1 MCGKNVFRRRTCCIQ
16 AIQNREEH
24 GNRHFVEKNEIKYCI
39 EIKYSPIQDNA
50 VRQIH
55 TIAKECRSCTCIK
68 KLKYNIL
75 KPLAD
80 ELGLVIRNFD
90 SD

>member
-1 MCGKNVFRRRTCCIQ
+1 MCGKNVFRGRICCIQ

-39 EIKYSPIQDNA
+39 EVKYSLIQDNA

-55 TIAKECRSCTCIK
+55 TIAKEC
-68 KLKYNIL
+68 NAEAIL
-75 KPLAD
+75 VTIYELELDHVLA
-80 ELGLVIRNFD
+80 
-90 SD
+90 

>member
-55 TIAKECRSCTCIK
+55 TIAKEC
-68 KLKYNIL
+68 NAGAIL
-75 KPLAD
+75 VTIYELELDHVLA
-80 ELGLVIRNFD
+80 
-90 SD
+90 

>member
-55 TIAKECRSCTCIK
+55 TIAKEC
-68 KLKYNIL
+68 NAEAIL
-75 KPLAD
+75 VTIYEFELDHVLA
-80 ELGLVIRNFD
+80 
-90 SD
+90 

>member
-39 EIKYSPIQDNA
+39 VRSNDTIKVDERVCSFGFLTFKSKEIRDIFLEN
-50 VRQIH
+50 H
-55 TIAKECRSCTCIK
+55 LNLIK
-68 KLKYNIL
+68 QFY
-75 KPLAD
+75 
-80 ELGLVIRNFD
+80 EL
-90 SD
+90 

>member
-1 MCGKNVFRRRTCCIQ
+1 MCGKNVLRRRTCCIQ

-55 TIAKECRSCTCIK
+55 TIAKEC
-68 KLKYNIL
+68 NAEAIL
-75 KPLAD
+75 VTIYELELDHVLA
-80 ELGLVIRNFD
+80 
-90 SD
+90 

>member
-24 GNRHFVEKNEIKYCI
+24 GNRHFVEKNEIKYCN

-55 TIAKECRSCTCIK
+55 TIAKEC
-68 KLKYNIL
+68 NAEAIL
-75 KPLAD
+75 VTIYELELDHVLA
-80 ELGLVIRNFD
+80 
-90 SD
+90 

>member
-24 GNRHFVEKNEIKYCI
+24 GHRHFVEKNEIKYCI

-55 TIAKECRSCTCIK
+55 TIAKEC
-68 KLKYNIL
+68 NAEAIL
-75 KPLAD
+75 VTIYELELDHVLA
-80 ELGLVIRNFD
+80 
-90 SD
+90 